1 RALDPDRPVLR
12 GTAQNPDVFFQAR
25 EACNTH
31 HDAVPAA
38 IQAAMDRLEQR
49 TGRRYGVVD
58 YHGAPDADRVLVLMG
73 SGAVTARRV
82 VERAA
87 AAGERVGVVTV
98 RLFRPFPVEAFLAA
112 IPDTVERVA
121 VLDRT
126 KEPGAVGEPLYEEVV
141 SALAEAALTGQ

>member
-1 RALDPDRPVLR
+1 
-12 GTAQNPDVFFQAR
+12 
-25 EACNTH
+25 
-31 HDAVPAA
+31 
-38 IQAAMDRLEQR
+38 
-49 TGRRYGVVD
+49 
-58 YHGAPDADRVLVLMG
+58 MG

-112 IPDTVERVA
+112 LPTTVERVA

-126 KEPGAVGEPLYEEVV
+126 KEPGAVGEPLYEEIV
-141 SALAEAALTGQ
+141 SALAEAALTGVRPSLPDVVGGRYGLSSKEFTPAMVAAVLAELRRDRPRRRFTVGITDDVTHLSLDVDPSYAAPAA